1 MKKVLFFV
9 ESLSGGGAEKVL
21 TDLVANLDKSKY
33 DITVCSLVDVGVYND
48 YIKSICNYKAILAHP
63 TKESSFIKNLLYEI
77 KYKLVYNLP
86 AKLLYKLFFKEKYD
100 VEVAFIEGYST
111 KIIGASNNTKSTKI
125 AWVHI
130 DLFANHWTKI
140 EYKNLDQEIN
150 TYKNFNHIV
159 SVALSVQNAFTKRF
173 GIKDNLSVKY
183 NPVDR
188 EDILSKA
195 EIPLN
200 NINDE
205 NAVMQLVTLGRLEP
219 QKGYDRLLEVVNKLK
234 NENFKFNL
242 WIVGE
247 GSKRPEL
254 ESYIKKH
261 NLEDTVTL
269 QGFQTN
275 PYKYIKNADAFICS
289 SRSEGFST
297 VVTEAL
303 ILGKPVVATDCS
315 GMTELLGASEYGL
328 ITQNNT
334 EDLYL
339 GMKRFLSDIDLQN
352 HYKKKSEERS
362 KDFDIK
368 STIKQIE
375 NIL

>member
-1 MKKVLFFV
+1 M
-9 ESLSGGGAEKVL
+9 
-21 TDLVANLDKSKY
+21 
-33 DITVCSLVDVGVYND
+33 
-48 YIKSICNYKAILAHP
+48 
-63 TKESSFIKNLLYEI
+63 
-77 KYKLVYNLP
+77 
-86 AKLLYKLFFKEKYD
+86 
-100 VEVAFIEGYST
+100 
-111 KIIGASNNTKSTKI
+111 
-125 AWVHI
+125 
-130 DLFANHWTKI
+130 
-140 EYKNLDQEIN
+140 
-150 TYKNFNHIV
+150 
-159 SVALSVQNAFTKRF
+159 QNAFTKRF

-234 NENFKFNL
+234 NENLKFNL

>member
-9 ESLSGGGAEKVL
+9 ESLSSGGAEKVL
-21 TDLVANLDKSKY
+21 TDLVSNLDKSKY
-33 DITVCSLVDVGVYND
+33 DITVCSLVGVGVYND
-48 YIKSICNYKAILAHP
+48 YIKSICNYKAILNHP
-63 TKESSFIKNLLYEI
+63 KKDASFFTNYLYKI

-111 KIIGASNNTKSTKI
+111 KIIGASSNSNSNKI

-130 DLFANHWTKI
+130 DLFTNHWTKI
-140 EYKNLDQEIN
+140 EYKNLQEEIN
-150 TYKNFNHIV
+150 SYKQFDHIV
-159 SVALSVQNAFTKRF
+159 SVAESVQKAFTKRF
-173 GIKDNLSVKY
+173 GIKENLSVKY

-188 EDILSKA
+188 EDILSQA

-339 GMKRFLSDIDLQN
+339 GIKRFLSDIDLQN